1 MDLSKART
9 HGADD
14 DNHVLSRELRG
25 FRRDLVLSTI
35 FIVFSKDLKPLLFVK
50 KTLSILLSRC

>member
-35 FIVFSKDLKPLLFVK
+35 FIVFSKDLKPLLFV
-50 KTLSILLSRC
+50 